1 MAKPSNMTTMIRV
14 APELWS
20 CSMLPEGILER
31 WLRPDGSTVNAG
43 DPVATV
49 RIEDSLHELIAPARG
64 TLRTS
69 LVANSLVEPGMA
81 IGSVVHA

>member
-1 MAKPSNMTTMIRV
+1 MARPSSTITAIRV

-31 WLRPDGSTVNAG
+31 WLRADGSAVNAG
-43 DPVATV
+43 DPVAAV

-69 LVANSLVEPGMA
+69 LTTNSLVEPGMA